1 MTTPIYQL
9 PQELP
14 QRYVSADS
22 IYTSAMTGLYG
33 WTTLGMLVAG
43 ITGWALHLTE
53 TYLVTSLGTLVVT
66 FLLAL
71 GLLLASQFTAR
82 RDLPIAVP
90 SRTPKVILHPVR

>member
-1 MTTPIYQL
+1 MTQPIYQL
-9 PQELP
+9 PQKP
-14 QRYVSADS
+14 TRPYVSTDR
-22 IYTSAMTGLYG
+22 IFTSAMTGLYG

-82 RDLPIAVP
+82 RDCK
-90 SRTPKVILHPVR
+90 RRR